1 MARSR
6 ITASLRR
13 LVVQRARGCCEYCLL
28 HQDDTDFAHHV
39 DHLIALKHGGR
50 TEEENLA
57 LACME
62 CNLRKGPDLAAIDP
76 VEKVVV
82 SLFNPRV
89 QRWSEHFTVVNASL
103 VGTTPTGRATAA
115 LLRMNDPARFL
126 ERQRL
131 ILAGR
136 YPRTGT

>member
-1 MARSR
+1 MAR
-6 ITASLRR
+6 IHIPAPLRR
-13 LVVQRARGCCEYCLL
+13 LVIERAQGCCEYCLL

-62 CNLRKGPDLAAIDP
+62 CNLRKGSDLAAIDP
-76 VEKVVV
+76 VERGVM
-82 SLFNPRV
+82 SLFHPRV
-89 QRWSEHFTVVNASL
+89 QRWPEHFTLVNASL
-103 VGTTPTGRATAA
+103 VGETPTGRATVA
-115 LLRMNDPARFL
+115 LLRMNDPARLL

-131 ILAGR
+131 IIAGR
-136 YPRTGT
+136 YPRKGT

>member
-1 MARSR
+1 MARPHLS
-6 ITASLRR
+6 TPLRR
-13 LVVQRARGCCEYCLL
+13 LVTERAKGYCEYCLL
-28 HQDDTDFAHHV
+28 HQEDTGFTHHV

-57 LACME
+57 LACLE
-62 CNLRKGPDLAAIDP
+62 CNLRKGSDLAALDP
-76 VEKVVV
+76 VEGTIAL
-82 SLFNPRV
+82 LFNPRV

-103 VGTTPTGRATAA
+103 VGTTPTGRATVA

-131 ILAGR
+131 IMAGR